1 MMSKSKALTHQE
13 INQLIADYMQ
23 AYRMVYGP
31 VMADSKVMVYRK
43 SWFIICDKKGYD
55 ANPKNIVGVPYSAKE
70 IEDMTLM
77 LGRKIPQ
84 RVDSDDES
92 PE

>member
-1 MMSKSKALTHQE
+1 MAKGKNAHQE
-13 INQLIADYMQ
+13 IEKLKSEYMQ
-23 AYRMVYGP
+23 AYKLVYGEIQANLR
-31 VMADSKVMVYRK
+31 VLVYK
-43 SWFIICDKKGYD
+43 SGWFIFCDKKQYED
-55 ANPKNIVGVPYSAKE
+55 NPDNLVGVPYSAKE

-84 RVDSDDES
+84 RDDSDDES